1 MSDTSN
7 SSKLATNREDVRVAR
22 DHEYERAVELSRN
35 ALGFLQKSN
44 TAPNP
49 KNYELFYTY
58 ASGTN
63 KALNAA
69 VRKMLADKK
78 EISRENAEMF
88 YDTFIGTSRLDTKVE
103 EIGNDMNTEI
113 KEVLKTLTSATDS
126 TTSFRQSLD
135 LVNKQLGRIT
145 DPQQFELIMRTVV
158 AATQKMAVNTEE
170 LEDRLSS
177 SHKQITDLH
186 MDLEMVRTESL
197 TDELTGIPNRKRYDH
212 VLHETVTECTQS
224 GAPLSLLMMDI
235 DHFKRFNDTHGHLAG
250 DGVLRLV
257 AKTMQAN
264 VKGRDLVARYGGE
277 EYSVILPNTSLSDAV
292 TVAEQIRTAVKTK
305 ELVKKSTGD
314 SLGHVTLSIGA
325 ALLRKNET
333 PKELIERAD
342 ICLYAAKHGGRDQV
356 QSENDTNANS
366 VIHTA

>member
-7 SSKLATNREDVRVAR
+7 SSKLASNREGVRVAR
-22 DHEYERAVELSRN
+22 DHEFERAIELSRN
-35 ALGFLQKSN
+35 ALGFLRKSN
-44 TAPNP
+44 TPPIP

-69 VRKMLADKK
+69 VRKMLADKN
-78 EISRENAEMF
+78 EICREDSDMF
-88 YDTFIGTSRLDTKVE
+88 YDTFIGTSRFDTKVE
-103 EIGNDMNTEI
+103 EIGNEMNTEI
-113 KEVLKTLTSATDS
+113 KEVLKSLTSATDS

-135 LVNKQLGRIT
+135 LVNDQLGRIS
-145 DPQQFELIMRTVV
+145 DPQQFELVMRTVV
-158 AATQKMAVNTEE
+158 AATRKMAANTEE

-186 MDLEMVRTESL
+186 LDLEMVRAESL

-212 VLHETVTECTQS
+212 VLQEAIAECDEVR
-224 GAPLSLLMMDI
+224 APLSLLMMDI

-277 EYSVILPNTSLSDAV
+277 EFSVILPHTSLSDAV

-325 ALLRKNET
+325 ALLRKSET

-342 ICLYAAKHGGRDQV
+342 ICLYAAKHGGRDLV
-356 QSENDTNANS
+356 KSENDTNTDSITDA
-366 VIHTA
+366 A

>member
-1 MSDTSN
+1 MTH
-7 SSKLATNREDVRVAR
+7 

-35 ALGFLQKSN
+35 ALGFLQKSK
-44 TAPNP
+44 TAPVP

-63 KALNAA
+63 KSLNEA
-69 VRKMLADKK
+69 VRNMLSDKN
-78 EISRENAEMF
+78 EISREDAALF
-88 YDTFIGTSRLDTKVE
+88 YETFIGTSRFDTKVE
-103 EIGNDMNTEI
+103 EIGAGMSSEI
-113 KEVLKTLTSATDS
+113 KEVLKSLTSATDCTS
-126 TTSFRQSLD
+126 SFRQSLD
-135 LVNKQLGRIT
+135 LVNDQLGRIT
-145 DPQQFELIMRTVV
+145 DLQQFELVVRTVL

-186 MDLEMVRTESL
+186 MDLEMVRAESL

-212 VLHETVTECTQS
+212 VLQDAISECQETNQ
-224 GAPLSLLMMDI
+224 PLSLLMMDI

-277 EYSVILPNTSLSDAV
+277 EFSVILPNTGLADAV
-292 TVAEQIRTAVKTK
+292 TVAEQIRNAVKTK

-325 ALLRKNET
+325 ALHRRGET

-342 ICLYAAKHGGRDQV
+342 SHLYSSKHNGRDQV
-356 QSENDTNANS
+356 MSEDSAVPEGATDA
-366 VIHTA
+366 A